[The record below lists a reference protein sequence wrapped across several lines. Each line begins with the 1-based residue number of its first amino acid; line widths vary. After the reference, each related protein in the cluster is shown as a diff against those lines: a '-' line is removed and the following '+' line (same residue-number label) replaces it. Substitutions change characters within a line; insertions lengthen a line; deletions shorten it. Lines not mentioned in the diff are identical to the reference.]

1 MTRPLRERRWWTAN
15 ALPVG
20 GVAAGMLLA
29 WQCTIWAFGLPAI
42 LLPSPAAVVQE
53 AWAVRGE
60 LLTGSLVSFSAA
72 LAGLLTSLAVGTLV
86 GIAFSQ
92 SRSLR
97 IGFFPYV
104 MFLQTV
110 PIIGIAPLL
119 ITWSGYQF
127 RTVVLISA
135 IISLFPIINSVTSG
149 LLAID
154 PHLEDLFRLYGAGRG
169 PLLWKLRFPTAVR
182 FLLLGA
188 KTSSGLAVI
197 GAIVGDFFVGNG
209 SADYLGLGTLMTRWM
224 AWQNTRALL
233 ASMFASA
240 LIGLLMYALVN
251 LIARLLSRWATPGTH
266 GSRGRA
272 PNP

>member
-1 MTRPLRERRWWTAN
+1 
-15 ALPVG
+15 
-20 GVAAGMLLA
+20 
-29 WQCTIWAFGLPAI
+29 
-42 LLPSPAAVVQE
+42 
-53 AWAVRGE
+53 
-60 LLTGSLVSFSAA
+60 
-72 LAGLLTSLAVGTLV
+72 
-86 GIAFSQ
+86 
-92 SRSLR
+92 
-97 IGFFPYV
+97 

-154 PHLEDLFRLYGAGRG
+154 PHLEDLFRLYGAGRWQ
-169 PLLWKLRFPTAVR
+169 LLWKLRFPTAVR

-224 AWQNTRALL
+224 TWQNTRALL

-251 LIARLLSRWATPGTH
+251 LVARLLSRWATPRSL